1 VKKVE
6 LRIAERKLNENKE
19 HMAFLRQI
27 NKEDRDRKD
36 VLEKEVTAK
45 SEELTLLKSR
55 LDATLLKE
63 KHLEEQVKIS

>member
-1 VKKVE
+1 MKKVE